1 MFKHSLRII
10 LGALLGFTAS
20 TATARPAENLLL
32 VTLDGMRW
40 QEVFGGADAR
50 LLIPELKNAD
60 NVDALKAKFWADT
73 PEARR
78 EILMPFLWKTIAKEG
93 QIYGHAE
100 SNSPAVV
107 TNRMNFSY
115 PGYNE
120 LLTGAPDPRVD
131 SNDKK
136 YNENISV
143 LEWLNQREGF
153 KDGVVAFASW
163 DVFPFILNEKRCG
176 FPVNAGWVPL
186 TVSPDPAHLAFLN
199 QISDETPHVWDG
211 VRFDFTTFHGTV
223 EYIKAKS
230 PRVIYVSLGETDDWA
245 HDGRYDMYLDSAHR
259 SDEYLKRLWDLL
271 QSLPQYAGK
280 TALVVSTDHGRGD
293 TTENWKDHGD
303 EVPGSERIWMALYG
317 AGVPAKG
324 IVKDTPI
331 TQSQY
336 AATGAALI
344 GQDFTAAFP
353 KAAKA
358 IVP

>member
-1 MFKHSLRII
+1 MFKPLLR
-10 LGALLGFTAS
+10 LVLETLLVLTLTTAS
-20 TATARPAENLLL
+20 AQPAENLLL

-50 LLIPELKNAD
+50 LLLPELKNAD
-60 NVDALKAKFWADT
+60 NLEALKAKFWTDT
-73 PEARR
+73 PEGRR
-78 EILMPFLWKTIAKEG
+78 QVLMPFFWKTIAKEG
-93 QIYGHAE
+93 QVYGHAE
-100 SNSPAVV
+100 SNSLAVV
-107 TNRMNFSY
+107 TNGMNFSY

-136 YNENISV
+136 YNENVTV

-153 KDGVVAFASW
+153 KGGVVAFTSW
-163 DVFPFILNEKRCG
+163 DVFPFIINDKRCG
-176 FPVNAGWVPL
+176 ILVNAGWVPL
-186 TVSPDPAHLAFLN
+186 TVSPDPAYLAFLN
-199 QISDETPHVWDG
+199 EFSDYTPHVWDG
-211 VRFDFTTFHGTV
+211 VRFDNITYKGAA
-223 EYIKAKS
+223 EYIKARS

-245 HDGRYDMYLDSAHR
+245 HDGRYDMYLESAH
-259 SDEYLKRLWDLL
+259 SADEYIKRLWDLL

-293 TTENWKDHGD
+293 TTEDWKTHGD

-317 AGVPAKG
+317 AGIPAKG

-331 TQSQY
+331 TQSQF
-336 AATGAALI
+336 AATGAALL